1 VVEAAAALDPEDT
14 VSLEQKR
21 QHWFDA
27 DDNEVYASEL
37 RTAAAVYIAALEAE
51 LAAMDKRRA
60 TAYGLLDSAEAELA
74 ALKGRRCGTCASG
87 ESQGDIIQ
95 LVLCRAVGRF
105 SATNTLVAPF
115 THSCSWW
122 TAREAAP

>member
-1 VVEAAAALDPEDT
+1 MMAFFIPED
-14 VSLEQKR
+14 LPE
-21 QHWFDA
+21 A
-27 DDNEVYASEL
+27 YAWLPDSWNTL
-37 RTAAAVYIAALEAE
+37 VDRIAELEAE
-51 LAAMDKRRA
+51 LTLSRQQTEYANEALKAA
-60 TAYGLLDSAEAELA
+60 LDRDYEAREELA
-74 ALKGRRCGTCASG
+74 ALKGRRCETCASG

-122 TAREAAP
+122 TAREATP

>member
-1 VVEAAAALDPEDT
+1 ML
-14 VSLEQKR
+14 R
-21 QHWFDA
+21 QH
-27 DDNEVYASEL
+27 NE
-37 RTAAAVYIAALEAE
+37 ALQ
-51 LAAMDKRRA
+51 
-60 TAYGLLDSAEAELA
+60 AELA
-74 ALKGRRCGTCASG
+74 ALKGRRCEGCASG
-87 ESQGDIIQ
+87 ESQGEIIQ